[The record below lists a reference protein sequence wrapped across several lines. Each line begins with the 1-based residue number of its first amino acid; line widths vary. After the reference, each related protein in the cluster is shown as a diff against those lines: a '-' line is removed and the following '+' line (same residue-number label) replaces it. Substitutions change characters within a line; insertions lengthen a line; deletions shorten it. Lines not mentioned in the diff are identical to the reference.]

1 MALDFPNAPTVGQKY
16 PQPSI
21 PGVPTYGW
29 DGEKWT
35 TNGGAAAVGAGPSN
49 AVPTM
54 DGAGASGISVN
65 YTRGDHVHP
74 SDTSRAAKSY
84 VDSQDNAIIAN
95 YQAADNARV
104 AKSGDTMSGPLTVGG
119 TLTTND
125 IITFRDADHAAIF
138 FGLNQAQYIYF
149 DGTQFQ
155 FTHAVNLA
163 GGGPVAP
170 YNATP
175 KNYVDAGDAT
185 SLKIAGGQNLTGGF
199 SFTVF
204 VPTLS
209 GTFTPDPTKGNYQ
222 HGTNNGA
229 FTLAAPAVDCAIDLM
244 VTNGASAGA
253 ITFSG
258 FYVSANTG
266 DALSTTNGAHFIISI
281 RRISNLPTYTIK
293 ALQ

>member
-49 AVPTM
+49 AVPAM

-95 YQAADNARV
+95 YQAADNTRV
-104 AKSGDTMSGPLTVGG
+104 AKTGDTMTGPLTINSALFSGDFTTSRSA
-119 TLTTND
+119 TLGVV
-125 IITFRDADHAAIF
+125 F
-138 FGLNQAQYIYF
+138 FGSSQGQYIYF
-149 DGTQFQ
+149 NGVDFSITQQ
-155 FTHAVNLA
+155 IVLPIDPVGPMHA
-163 GGGPVAP
+163 
-170 YNATP
+170 AT
-175 KNYVDAGDAT
+175 KQYVDNANAAN
-185 SLKIAGGQNLTGGF
+185 LKIAGGQNLTGGF

-204 VPTLS
+204 APTLS

-222 HGTNNGA
+222 HGINNGA
-229 FTLAAPAVDCAIDLM
+229 FTLAAPTVDCAIDLM

-266 DALSTTNGAHFIISI
+266 DAFSTTNGAHFIISI